1 MQLTFQEGRKLSYS
15 SMSGIPMVATS
26 PMRHELPPT
35 TTPLNPVEIQ
45 GYEPPWK
52 ALCDFALNSDLDRPG
67 YNHLVNEVS
76 HFFFFSDPRGA
87 PAGCTRRLI
96 ALRAQHNK
104 NPRQCPGTNFFF
116 YSESLFLLE

>member
-1 MQLTFQEGRKLSYS
+1 MGYS

-26 PMRHELPPT
+26 PMRHDLPPT
-35 TTPLNPVEIQ
+35 TAPPINPAEIQ

-76 HFFFFSDPRGA
+76 HFFFASQT
-87 PAGCTRRLI
+87 PAGRAGGVHASRLI
-96 ALRAQHNK
+96 ALRAEHNK

-116 YSESLFLLE
+116 GFRVSFSA